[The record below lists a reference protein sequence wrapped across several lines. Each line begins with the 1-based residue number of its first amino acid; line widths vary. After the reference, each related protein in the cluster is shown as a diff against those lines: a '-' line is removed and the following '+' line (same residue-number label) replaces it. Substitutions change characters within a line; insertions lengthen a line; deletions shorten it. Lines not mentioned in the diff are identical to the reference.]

1 MTDDKQQIEHIRSLT
16 LQQLVDLRA
25 NPKPSYSVDGQ
36 SVSWDDY
43 VRSLQDTVDWCDVK
57 LTSLG
62 PFEIRSQG
70 VAT

>member
-1 MTDDKQQIEHIRSLT
+1 MTSDKQQIEQIRSLT

-25 NPKPSYSVDGQ
+25 NPKPSYSIDGQ

-43 VRSLQDTVDWCDVK
+43 VQSLQDTVDWCDTK
-57 LTSLG
+57 LADAD

-70 VAT
+70 VA